1 MGAEA
6 PLPLTTLLSQAL
18 VAYTIEFDNEAEHRM
33 PQHRTTRYGDPG
45 PKGLKG
51 LWLVSMAMWLN
62 CVQYLSDEPMLVS
75 ELEQR
80 ARTSTNLDGMR
91 RWGYVELESA
101 SGAGLQGKPRDLTI
115 RITQRGRA
123 AQEVWRPLAPQIE
136 DRWRE
141 RFGTAAVG
149 QLRAALAAVAA
160 QITLDLP
167 DCLPILRSALFS
179 GRHEW
184 APRPAGGGPAE
195 TELALPVLLARV
207 LLALTLRFERR
218 SPLSLAVCANLLRV
232 LTTDGVLVKDLPALT
247 GVSKEALAMA
257 THPLTRRD
265 LAVVGRAPGGSRFRA
280 MRLTDRGQEA
290 QWRYTD
296 WTERLDDVAGQRLG
310 AGVVAALR
318 AALEP
323 LAGDPDDPAH
333 SPLMGGL
340 EPYPDN
346 WRADVRPPQTLPHFP
361 MVLHRGGYP
370 DGS

>member
-1 MGAEA
+1 MEADA

-33 PQHRTTRYGDPG
+33 PHRTTRYNDPG
-45 PKGLKG
+45 LRGV
-51 LWLVSMAMWLN
+51 WLVSMAMWLN
-62 CVQYLSDEPMLVS
+62 CMQYLSDEPMLVS
-75 ELEQR
+75 QLEQR

-91 RWGYVELESA
+91 RWGYVELESE
-101 SGAGLQGKPRDLTI
+101 SGADPQRKPRDLTI
-115 RITQRGRA
+115 RATRRGLD
-123 AQEVWRPLAPQIE
+123 AQEVWRPLAPEIE
-136 DRWRE
+136 DRWRK
-141 RFGTAAVG
+141 RFGAAEMDR
-149 QLRAALAAVAA
+149 LRAALAAVAA
-160 QITLDLP
+160 QIAVDLP
-167 DCLPILRSALFS
+167 DCLPILQYALFS

-184 APRPAGGGPAE
+184 ASRTPGDGPPAAKLP
-195 TELALPVLLARV
+195 LPVLLARV
-207 LLALTLRFERR
+207 LLGVALRFEQR

-247 GVSKEALAMA
+247 GVSKEGLAMA
-257 THPLTRRD
+257 MHPLTQRD
-265 LAVVGRAPGGSRFRA
+265 LAVVGPPPGGGRFKA
-280 MRLTDRGQEA
+280 VRLTDRGQEA

-296 WTERLDDVAGQRLG
+296 WTQRLDDAAGQRLG
-310 AGVVAALR
+310 AVAVAALR

-323 LAGDPDDPAH
+323 LVGDPDDSAP

-361 MVLHRGGYP
+361 MVLHRGGFP